1 MSIRMLRFLR
11 LVIPGFMILGIIL
24 TIESNDLL
32 ELSKK
37 LQGIDLSKKGFVFYI
52 IPIILGYIYYALELR
67 NLFFKKPIQTIRE
80 NIRDRLVSKFD
91 IDPAVSP
98 YSDRLKEDSNII
110 EIFYKF
116 VDSDPSL
123 IEKSNNVRFNGVF
136 LSSSADACII
146 SIFAF
151 LVYLALCIFLFSYY
165 YLFWLIVS
173 VIIFIFSYF
182 LLLPKTTKIHLYY
195 SNSQID
201 FILTNLHDDL
211 RDALEKLIETYYA
224 R

>member
-1 MSIRMLRFLR
+1 MSIKMLKFLR
-11 LVIPGFMILGIIL
+11 LIIPGFMILCIIL
-24 TIESNDLL
+24 TIQSKDLL

-52 IPIILGYIYYALELR
+52 IPIILGYIYYALGLR

-91 IDPAVSP
+91 NDPAISL
-98 YSDRLKEDSNII
+98 YSDRLKENSNII
-110 EIFYKF
+110 EIFYRF

-123 IEKSNNVRFNGVF
+123 TEKSNNVRFNGVF

-151 LVYLALCIFLFSYY
+151 VVYLAPCIFLFSYY
-165 YLFWLIVS
+165 YLFWLIFS
-173 VIIFIFSYF
+173 VIIFISSSF
-182 LLLPKTTKIHLYY
+182 LFLPNTTKKHLEY

-201 FILTNLHDDL
+201 FIITNLHDEL
-211 RDALEKLIETYYA
+211 RMALEKLIETDYA
-224 R
+224 

>member
-1 MSIRMLRFLR
+1 MSIKMLRILR

-24 TIESNDLL
+24 TIQSNDLL

-52 IPIILGYIYYALELR
+52 VPIILGYIYYALGLR

-91 IDPAVSP
+91 SDPYISP
-98 YSDRLKEDSNII
+98 YSDRLKKNGNII

-116 VDSDPSL
+116 VDLDPSL
-123 IEKSNNVRFNGVF
+123 KEKSNNVRFNGLF
-136 LSSSADACII
+136 LSSSADACIM
-146 SIFAF
+146 SIVAF
-151 LVYLALCIFLFSYY
+151 VVYLALCIFLFSYY
-165 YLFWLIVS
+165 YLLWLVFS
-173 VIIFIFSYF
+173 VIIFISSYLLF
-182 LLLPKTTKIHLYY
+182 LPNTTKKHLEY

-201 FILTNLHDDL
+201 FIITNLHDDL
-211 RDALEKLIETYYA
+211 KDSLEKLIETYYV
-224 R
+224 

>member
-1 MSIRMLRFLR
+1 MTIRMLRFLR

-24 TIESNDLL
+24 TIQSKDLL

-52 IPIILGYIYYALELR
+52 IPIILGYIYYALGLR

-91 IDPAVSP
+91 NDPSISP
-98 YSDRLKEDSNII
+98 YSDRLKENSNII
-110 EIFYKF
+110 EIFYRF

-123 IEKSNNVRFNGVF
+123 MEKSNNVRFNGVF

-151 LVYLALCIFLFSYY
+151 VVYLALCIFLFSYY
-165 YLFWLIVS
+165 YLFCLIS
-173 VIIFIFSYF
+173 SIIIFISSYF
-182 LLLPKTTKIHLYY
+182 LFLPNTRKKHLEY

-201 FILTNLHDDL
+201 FIITNLHDEL
-211 RDALEKLIETYYA
+211 MKALEKLIETDYA
-224 R
+224 